1 MKAIQIIVL
10 AVVVILIPCFVFGQD
25 SAGSF
30 KVGAA
35 KIDIT
40 PAPGDAGGRGG
51 MMGGGMPG
59 RGAVPGAAAGGV
71 PGAAI
76 GGGMPGGMGPGVR
89 GDANS
94 VGRGG
99 AATAGRGGTMGRGA
113 GMMGGRG
120 GGASGGYPGADGI
133 LDHLF
138 ARAIVIDNGTTSAVL
153 VSVDAAGVGDNI
165 WTGVGAR
172 IEQELGIPA
181 KNLFTNP
188 THTHSGSGSA
198 SVEQIFNLIKEA
210 KGKLQPARIG
220 YGTGVSYLNVQR
232 DIIDPKTHNWWEGAN
247 YDGPSDKTVAVIKF
261 ETLTGE
267 PIAVYFNYACHA
279 VVTGNTD
286 MVSGDWPGEAERY
299 IEDSFDDKCV
309 ALFSVGAQG
318 DQNPIYFQQ
327 TFDLREIRIKD
338 YAARGQDIS
347 NSMPSGGAG
356 LNKQDPTVKKLLDQQ
371 KMMIKSMGQMM
382 GEEVKRVMR
391 LMDPNYMST
400 GGKIAAAQKMLSLPG
415 RRRTS
420 GNQRAGVEAT
430 YEDSADVSL
439 RLSLLMIDDIA
450 LGGGSAEIYNMI
462 AQRFKRE
469 SPIGR
474 SIFVSMANGSSN
486 TGYIPDDAAYG
497 RKSFEVLSARCKP
510 GYAETG
516 IVNGLLDLIK
526 EVKQAK

>member
-1 MKAIQIIVL
+1 MACIYAKQRFQCSSVCFPIVL
-10 AVVVILIPCFVFGQD
+10 IFLKGARKMKTFHIIMLAVLIVMLAALAPASAPAP
-25 SAGSF
+25 SAGF

-40 PAPGDAGGRGG
+40 PQPGAAGNRGSMGAGRGG
-51 MMGGGMPG
+51 MMGGGDRGGRPG
-59 RGAVPGAAAGGV
+59 GGFPGAE
-71 PGAAI
+71 
-76 GGGMPGGMGPGVR
+76 
-89 GDANS
+89 
-94 VGRGG
+94 
-99 AATAGRGGTMGRGA
+99 
-113 GMMGGRG
+113 
-120 GGASGGYPGADGI
+120 GI
-133 LDHLF
+133 LDRLY
-138 ARAIVIDNGTTSAVL
+138 ARAIVIDNGAASAAL
-153 VSVDAAGVGDNI
+153 VSVDAAGVQDNV
-165 WTGVGAR
+165 WSQVGKR
-172 IEQELGIPA
+172 IETELGIA
-181 KNLFTNP
+181 ALNLFINP

-232 DIIDPKTHNWWEGAN
+232 DIIDPKTHKWWEGAN

-261 ETLTGE
+261 ETLKGE
-267 PIAVYFNYACHA
+267 PIAVYFNYACHG

-299 IEDSFDDKCV
+299 IEDSFDDKII

-327 TFDLREIRIKD
+327 TFDLRNIRIKE
-338 YAARGQDIS
+338 YAERGEDIS

-391 LMDPNYMST
+391 LMDPKYMATS
-400 GGKIAAAQKMLSLPG
+400 GKIAAAQKMIALPS
-415 RRRTS
+415 RTRT
-420 GNQRAGVEAT
+420 GGQQRAGVDAVYT
-430 YEDSADVSL
+430 DAPDVSL

-450 LGGGSAEIYNMI
+450 LAGGSSEIYNMI
-462 AQRFKRE
+462 AVRFKRE
-469 SPIGR
+469 SPVGR

-497 RKSFEVLSARCKP
+497 RQSFEVLSARCKP
-510 GYAETG
+510 GFAETG
-516 IVNGLLDLIK
+516 IVNGLLDLIG
-526 EVKQAK
+526 EIKQAK

>member
-1 MKAIQIIVL
+1 MKAIQIIILTVM
-10 AVVVILIPCFVFGQD
+10 VVILPCSIFAQ
-25 SAGSF
+25 SPAGSF

-40 PAPGDAGGRGG
+40 PDLSSGGGRGG
-51 MMGGGMPG
+51 MMGGMMGG
-59 RGAVPGAAAGGV
+59 RGGMMGRGGAAAGA
-71 PGAAI
+71 P
-76 GGGMPGGMGPGVR
+76 
-89 GDANS
+89 GDANA

-99 AATAGRGGTMGRGA
+99 AVTAGRGG
-113 GMMGGRG
+113 MMGGGRGGMMG

-133 LDHLF
+133 LDHLY

-153 VSVDAAGVGDNI
+153 LSVDAAGVGDNI

-188 THTHSGSGSA
+188 IHTHSGSGSA
-198 SVEQIFNLIKEA
+198 SVDQLFNLVKEA

-220 YGTGVSYLNVQR
+220 YGTGVSYINVQR

-247 YDGPSDKTVAVIKF
+247 YEGPSDKTVAVIKF

-327 TFDLREIRIKD
+327 TFDLRNIRIKE
-338 YAARGQDIS
+338 YAERGQDIS

-356 LNKQDPTVKKLLDQQ
+356 LNKEDPTVKKLLDQQ
-371 KMMIKSMGQMM
+371 KMMIKSMGQFM

-391 LMDPNYMST
+391 LMDPNYMSIS
-400 GGKIAAAQKMLSLPG
+400 GKIAADQKTISLPG

-430 YEDSADVSL
+430 YEDTADVSL

-450 LGGGSAEIYNMI
+450 IGGGSAEIYNMI
-462 AQRFKRE
+462 AQRFKKE
-469 SPIGR
+469 SPYAR

-497 RKSFEVLSARCKP
+497 RLTFEVLSARCKP

-516 IVNGLLDLIK
+516 IVNGLLDLIN